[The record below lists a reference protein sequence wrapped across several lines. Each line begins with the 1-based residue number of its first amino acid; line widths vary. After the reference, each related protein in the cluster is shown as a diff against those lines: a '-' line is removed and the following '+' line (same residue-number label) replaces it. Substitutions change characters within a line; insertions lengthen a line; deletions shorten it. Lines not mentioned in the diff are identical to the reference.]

1 MVRVLVVD
9 DSPMDRRL
17 SGSLLK
23 KRAGMEPMYAEN
35 GVEALRTI
43 ARTAPEIVLTDLQ
56 MPEMDGLELVEA
68 IRRDHPYL
76 PVILMTAHGSEDIA
90 VQALRRG
97 AASYVAKRNLA
108 AELVNTVENVLAVA
122 RLDRREQQLLS
133 CLTATESRFA
143 LDNDVA
149 KVPALVGHIEQNLG
163 RMRLCDET
171 GRIQVAVALRE
182 ALVNAIVHGNLE
194 VSSTLLDHDPGA
206 FQALVERRRRES
218 PYRDRRVHVTARET
232 RTEATYVV
240 RDEGPGFDPR
250 DLPDPTDLANLE
262 KPSGRGLMLIRT
274 FMDEVRHNEKGNEIC
289 MVMRCRSPD
298 AEGERDG
305 HDG

>member
-35 GVEALRTI
+35 GVEALQTI
-43 ARTAPEIVLTDLQ
+43 ARAMPEIVLTDLQ

-76 PVILMTAHGSEDIA
+76 PVILMTAHGSEEIA

-108 AELVNTVENVLAVA
+108 AELVSTVENVLAVA

-133 CLTATESRFA
+133 CLTATESHFE

-149 KVPALVGHIEQNLG
+149 KVPALVGHIEQSLG

-194 VSSTLLDHDPGA
+194 VCSTLLDEDPSA

-218 PYRDRRVHVTARET
+218 PYRDRRVYVTARET

-289 MVMRCRSPD
+289 MVMRCRSP
-298 AEGERDG
+298 ESGGEPGEDG
-305 HDG
+305 G

>member
-9 DSPMDRRL
+9 DSPLDRRL

-23 KRAGMEPMYAEN
+23 KRAGMEPLYASN
-35 GVEALRTI
+35 GVEALQAI
-43 ARTAPEIVLTDLQ
+43 AKSAPEIVLTDLQ

-68 IRRDHPYL
+68 IRREHPYL
-76 PVILMTAHGSEDIA
+76 PVILMTAHGSEEIA

-97 AASYVAKRNLA
+97 AASYVPKRNLA
-108 AELVNTVENVLAVA
+108 TELVSTIENVLAVA
-122 RLDRREQQLLS
+122 RLDRREQQLLA
-133 CLTATESRFA
+133 CLVATESQFE

-149 KVPALVGHIEQNLG
+149 KVPALVGHIEQSLG

-171 GRIQVAVALRE
+171 GRIQVAVAMRE

-194 VSSTLLDHDPGA
+194 VSSALLDEDASA
-206 FQALVERRRRES
+206 FSALVEQRRHES
-218 PYRDRRVHVTARET
+218 PYRDRRVHVVARET
-232 RTEATYVV
+232 RTEAIYVV

-250 DLPDPTDLANLE
+250 NLPDPTDLANLE

-274 FMDEVRHNEKGNEIC
+274 FMDEVRHNEKGNEIR
-289 MVMRCRSPD
+289 MVIRCRTGAS
-298 AEGERDG
+298 EGERDESG
-305 HDG
+305 I